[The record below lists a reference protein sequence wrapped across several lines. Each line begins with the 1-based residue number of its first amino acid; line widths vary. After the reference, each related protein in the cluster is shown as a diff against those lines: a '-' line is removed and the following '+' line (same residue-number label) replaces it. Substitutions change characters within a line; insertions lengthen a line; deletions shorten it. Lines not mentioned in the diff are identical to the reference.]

1 MFPVRARVFFR
12 NTIYFFNLL
21 RFIAIDI
28 VQTMMS
34 VATLYLFSFSS
45 YMQKTKHIFG
55 SRSTV
60 LPKNESASRSVQV
73 CEKTAPRAYEVP
85 PGAPYKCAPTLPSF
99 WIWSAKKKIKLVL
112 VEETGLTL

>member
-1 MFPVRARVFFR
+1 MEWPTTNQIAKLGRKAKIKKLIFFKFV
-12 NTIYFFNLL
+12 NPL

-99 WIWSAKKKIKLVL
+99 
-112 VEETGLTL
+112 